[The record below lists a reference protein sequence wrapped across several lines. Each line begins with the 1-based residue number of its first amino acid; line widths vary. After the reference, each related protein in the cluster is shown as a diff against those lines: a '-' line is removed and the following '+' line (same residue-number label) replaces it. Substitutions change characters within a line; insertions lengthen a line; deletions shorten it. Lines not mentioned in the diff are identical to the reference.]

1 MMKLIA
7 RLSVV
12 FGIVGSHLLINPV
25 LPPGVPGFFSMG
37 IQPALALTPEQILEK
52 LGAVPVFTITD
63 AEGSP
68 LVGTA
73 ESGGQS
79 ASVVEVYISRQ
90 DAQAFINK
98 LKTENPQLA
107 SSVQV
112 TAVPLGKIYE
122 IGQQNQNNPER
133 LMFAFVPT
141 QQQLNSAK
149 SVLQANGQ
157 DINQF
162 RGVPLFIARAGADDR
177 VITVQQG
184 DKQAIP
190 FFFTK
195 EDLQGMLE
203 QFKTQQPDLISS
215 VKIEVVPLEVLLEAF
230 RTDNDQFL
238 DLVIL
243 IPPRETVEYI
253 QQQRQSS
260 GGR

>member
-1 MMKLIA
+1 MKLLA
-7 RLSVV
+7 RLGLVL
-12 FGIVGSHLLINPV
+12 GIIGSHLFINPG
-25 LPPGVPGFFSMG
+25 LPSRLPSFLPVG
-37 IQPALALTPEQILEK
+37 IQPAFALTPNEVLEK

-63 AEGSP
+63 SEGSP

-73 ESGGQS
+73 QSQGQS

-90 DAQAFINK
+90 DAQAFINE
-98 LKTENPQLA
+98 LKTQNPELA
-107 SSVQV
+107 SSVQI

-122 IGQQNQNNPER
+122 IGQQNQSNPER

-149 SVLQANGQ
+149 AVLEANGQ
-157 DINQF
+157 DVSQF
-162 RGVPLFIARAGADDR
+162 RGVPLFLARAGADDR

-230 RTDNDQFL
+230 RTDSDQFL

-243 IPPRETVEYI
+243 IPPRETVEFI

-260 GGR
+260 GQ

>member
-1 MMKLIA
+1 MKLVA
-7 RLSVV
+7 RLSLL
-12 FGIVGSHLLINPV
+12 FGIVGSHLLLAPI
-25 LPPGVPGFFSMG
+25 LPPGIPGFSSIA
-37 IQPALALTPEQILEK
+37 IQPALALTPQQISEK

-63 AEGSP
+63 SDGSP

-73 ESGGQS
+73 QNGSQS
-79 ASVVEVYISRQ
+79 ASVVEVYISRL
-90 DAQAFINK
+90 DAQNFINQ
-98 LKTENPQLA
+98 LKTENPQLG

-112 TAVPLGKIYE
+112 TAVPLGRIYE
-122 IGQQNQNNPER
+122 IGQQTQNNPER

-141 QQQLNSAK
+141 QQQLNSAR

-177 VITVQQG
+177 IITIQQG

-195 EDLQGMLE
+195 EDLEGMLE

-215 VKIEVVPLEVLLEAF
+215 VKIEVVPLEVLLESF

-253 QQQRQSS
+253 QQIQQS

>member
-1 MMKLIA
+1 MMKSLA
-7 RLSVV
+7 RLSLVL
-12 FGIVGSHLLINPV
+12 GIIGSHLLINPG
-25 LPPGVPGFFSMG
+25 LPSRLPSFLPIG
-37 IQPALALTPEQILEK
+37 IQPAFALTPNEVLEK

-63 AEGSP
+63 SEGSP

-73 ESGGQS
+73 QSQGQS

-90 DAQAFINK
+90 DAQAFINE
-98 LKTENPQLA
+98 LKTQNPELA

-122 IGQQNQNNPER
+122 IGQQNQSDPER

-149 SVLQANGQ
+149 AVLEANGQ
-157 DINQF
+157 DVNQF
-162 RGVPLFIARAGADDR
+162 RGVPLFLARAGADDR

-230 RTDNDQFL
+230 RTDSDQFL

-243 IPPRETVEYI
+243 IPPRETVEFI

-260 GGR
+260 GQ

>member
-1 MMKLIA
+1 MKLLA
-7 RLSVV
+7 RLSLVL
-12 FGIVGSHLLINPV
+12 GIVGGHLLINPGFPPN
-25 LPPGVPGFFSMG
+25 LPSFLQIGT
-37 IQPALALTPEQILEK
+37 QPALALTPNQISEK

-63 AEGSP
+63 SEGSP

-73 ESGGQS
+73 QNGDQS

-90 DAQAFINK
+90 DAQAFINQ
-98 LKTENPQLA
+98 LKTQNPELA

-133 LMFAFVPT
+133 LMFSFVPT

-149 SVLQANGQ
+149 AVLEANGQ
-157 DINQF
+157 DVNQF
-162 RGVPLFIARAGADDR
+162 RGVPLFLARAGADDR
-177 VITVQQG
+177 VITMQQG

-203 QFKTQQPDLISS
+203 QFKAQQPDLISS

-253 QQQRQSS
+253 QQQRQSL
-260 GGR
+260 GQ